1 MGQQGQEEILRLW
14 VDNWK
19 QAGFDPVVI
28 GQQQAEAHPGFN
40 EFKERIT
47 AMPMMNHNI
56 PDYEHACFFRWIA
69 MANVGGGLM
78 ADYDCFNAGFEPEDV
93 VFKDMTIYEPPHV
106 PCLVSGSSLEYERVI
121 QIFMN
126 FNIGMYKDWLKP
138 HSRNG
143 QGVSDMLVLA
153 NHSDQLE
160 GKDLVRQYDPS
171 GMKGSKAIHFSNRS
185 CGGNKVKVIKEWL
198 KTQSTSS
205 WRTAAPKKR
214 SKGIFQFGK
223 ETDSQ

>member
-1 MGQQGQEEILRLW
+1 MGQSGQEQILRLW

-28 GQQQAEAHPGFN
+28 GQQQAEAHPSYD
-40 EFKERIT
+40 EFRNYVTK
-47 AMPMMNHNI
+47 MPFMNVFE
-56 PDYEHACFFRWIA
+56 YELACFLRWMA
-69 MANVGGGLM
+69 MAHIGGGLM
-78 ADYDCFNAGFEPEDV
+78 ADYDCFNAGFEPGDV
-93 VFKDMTIYEPPHV
+93 IFKDMTIYEPPHV

-143 QGVSDMLVLA
+143 KGVSDMLILA
-153 NHSDQLE
+153 NHSDQLN
-160 GKDLVRQYDPS
+160 GVDMVRQYNKDGMS
-171 GMKGSKAIHFSNRS
+171 GAKAIHFSNSS
-185 CGGNKVKVIKEWL
+185 CGGQKFKAIQSWL

-205 WRTAAPKKR
+205 WPTEAPKKR
-214 SKGIFQFGK
+214 LKGIFRSGK
-223 ETDSQ
+223 KTDSL